1 MYKRLQAGIL
11 EARLAEPRRFIQIVT
26 GPRQVGKTTLTRQAI
41 EATPIP
47 CRYASADDAGSA
59 PHTWI
64 AAQWELARR
73 LAAEAGEGGA
83 ALALDEVQK
92 VPLWSSEVKRLWDED
107 TAADCRLKVIL
118 LGSSPL
124 LLQVGL
130 TESLAGRFELIPTPH
145 WSYAEMR
152 EAFAWDLETYILHG
166 GYPGAVGSIG
176 EWGRW
181 ARYVRDA
188 LVETSI
194 SRDILMLTRV
204 DKPALLRQL
213 FFVGCAYSG
222 QIVSYTKLLGELHD
236 AGNSTTVAHY
246 LELLQGAGMLTG
258 LSKYSAAPD
267 GGRRSTPKMQVMD
280 NAFRTAFLDIDGA
293 TARKDS
299 PLWGRLV
306 ESAVG
311 AHLVNAT
318 FLDPLLRVGYWRE
331 LGDEVDFTLAR
342 GRRLLAIEVK
352 SGTQVRR
359 LRGLERFRKRFPH
372 ARSLLVGAD
381 GVPIEEFLLAP
392 PAHWLD

>member
-1 MYKRLQAGIL
+1 MYQRSQVRLL
-11 EARLAEPRRFIQIVT
+11 EARLSEPRRFIQIVT

-47 CRYASADDAGSA
+47 CHYASADDAGSA
-59 PHTWI
+59 PHAWI
-64 AAQWELARR
+64 AAQWDQGRQI
-73 LAAEAGEGGA
+73 AGGAGDEGA
-83 ALALDEVQK
+83 ALVLDEVQK

-107 TAADCRLKVIL
+107 TAARCHLRVVL

-124 LLQVGL
+124 LLQAGL
-130 TESLAGRFELIPTPH
+130 TESLAGRFEIIPATH

-152 EAFAWDLETYILHG
+152 EAFGWDLDTYVLHG
-166 GYPGAVGSIG
+166 GYPGAVESITD
-176 EWGRW
+176 WGRW

-188 LVETSI
+188 LVETSL

-246 LELLQGAGMLTG
+246 LELLHGAGMLTG
-258 LSKYSAAPD
+258 LSKFTAAPD
-267 GGRRSTPKMQVMD
+267 GRRRSTPKLQVMD
-280 NAFRTAFLDIDGA
+280 NAFRTAFLDSDGA
-293 TARKDS
+293 TARQDG

-331 LGDEVDFTLAR
+331 AGDEVDFTLAR
-342 GRRLLAIEVK
+342 GRKLLAIEVK
-352 SGTQVRR
+352 SGAQARR
-359 LRGLERFRKRFPH
+359 LRGLQRFQMRFPH

-381 GVPIEEFLLAP
+381 GVSLQEFLLAP
-392 PAHWLD
+392 PERWLD